1 MATEHTALPSPELI
15 AKAAALNV
23 FDDAGN
29 EVSFGSI
36 INAQK
41 TILVFIRHFFCGSC
55 QQYVMQ
61 LASVRK
67 DALEAANARLVIIGC
82 GDWKLLKNYCET
94 TDFKGPVYA
103 DPSRGLYNAFGLTQ
117 NLDTTPAG
125 EEKRSYLGRSYIGNV
140 MKSIWQGPLKNPQH
154 VGKQGNISQLGGD
167 FVFGPGETCTYAWR
181 MRHTEDH
188 IEVEDLMKEAGVAYP

>member
-41 TILVFIRHFFCGSC
+41 TILVFIREA
-55 QQYVMQ
+55 QYVMQ